1 MSRAWRLERAP
12 LQRQR
17 RRLLERLLHQRLL
30 LRLVRHLRPC
40 SHLREARDEEREMRR
55 GGEGGEGGEARA
67 RREIA
72 KGGKER
78 ENGQNLNP
86 DGASCASSPIRQATC
101 ADEIRL
107 DARSTAARRRC
118 RLERSCGGSEMRW
131 SDEGDD
137 GAVALAVGAR
147 NNGGE
152 AAVDACAGA
161 AARPSEA
168 IKWRALAASQLHG
181 ATSNRGG
188 RRDGCRRAGG
198 VGDRCQVPRWRFG
211 GAAL

>member
-1 MSRAWRLERAP
+1 
-12 LQRQR
+12 
-17 RRLLERLLHQRLL
+17 
-30 LRLVRHLRPC
+30 
-40 SHLREARDEEREMRR
+40 MRR
-55 GGEGGEGGEARA
+55 GSEGGEGGEG
-67 RREIA
+67 REMA

-78 ENGQNLNP
+78 KNGQNLNR
-86 DGASCASSPIRQATC
+86 DGASCASSSIRQSTC

-107 DARSTAARRRC
+107 DARTTGARSRWQF
-118 RLERSCGGSEMRW
+118 ERSCGGSEMRW

-147 NNGGE
+147 NNGGA

-198 VGDRCQVPRWRFG
+198 VGDRCHVPRWRFD